1 MTTDTTTPSTPA
13 PMPAAFPEDAASP
26 PRRLLRSRDR
36 VFAGV
41 AAGIADYTGLPTV
54 LVRLLFVASAFM
66 GWGLLLYPVLWVV
79 VPDADR
85 R

>member
-1 MTTDTTTPSTPA
+1 MTTETTAPSVTTPA
-13 PMPAAFPEDAASP
+13 PLPPTGSAPP

-41 AAGIADYTGLPTV
+41 AGGIADYTGLPSV

-66 GWGLLLYPVLWVV
+66 GWGLLLYPVLWIVI
-79 VPDADR
+79 PDADR
-85 R
+85 G